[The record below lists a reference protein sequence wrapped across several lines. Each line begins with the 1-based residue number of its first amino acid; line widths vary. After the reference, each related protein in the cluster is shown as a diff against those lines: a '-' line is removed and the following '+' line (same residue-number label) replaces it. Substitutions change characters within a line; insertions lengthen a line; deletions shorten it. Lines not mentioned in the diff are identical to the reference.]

1 MINFVSYRD
10 IIRPA
15 ALLVI
20 LCSAGLAQY
29 SITEYSAGLTPLSGP
44 YGIVTGP
51 DGALWFT
58 EFNRSRIGRVTTAG
72 VITEF
77 FAGMT
82 GTGEGIAAGPD
93 GALWFAE
100 DQDRIGRITTT
111 GVITEYSNGITAGGT
126 PF

>member
-44 YGIVTGP
+44 YGIVAGP

-58 EFNRSRIGRVTTAG
+58 EFNGNRIGRIITSG
-72 VITEF
+72 VITEYS
-77 FAGMT
+77 T
-82 GTGEGIAAGPD
+82 GLTPGSFPTRIAVGPD
-93 GALWFAE
+93 GALWFTE
-100 DQDRIGRITTT
+100 FSDRIGRIATT
-111 GVITEYSNGITAGGT
+111 GAIT
-126 PF
+126 